1 MRNFSSS
8 GTAEAV
14 VGVAL
19 AVAILVALLTPLLA

>member
-1 MRNFSSS
+1 MRNFSLS